1 MMVMLVLSFFSWW
14 YGRGWKEVITG
25 IGPRVQGVAAS
36 FSMGQ
41 LTRTLFAPWR
51 RIVAAPGTGLG
62 GKLRAWGDNIV
73 SRAVGFVVR
82 LIVLFAGCLIT
93 LVVIVVSLIEVVIW
107 PLLPPA
113 VPVLIVMGF
122 M

>member
-1 MMVMLVLSFFSWW
+1 MLVLSFFSWW
-14 YGRGWKEVITG
+14 YGRGWREIITG
-25 IGPRVQGVAAS
+25 IGPRIQGIAAS

-51 RIVAAPGTGLG
+51 RIITGPGTGLG

-82 LIVLFAGCLIT
+82 LLVLFAGCLIT
-93 LVVIVVSLIEVVIW
+93 LTVLVLSIIEVVVW
-107 PLLPPA
+107 PLLPLA
-113 VPVLIVMGF
+113 VPALIVMGLL
-122 M
+122 